1 MKKIIL
7 LLTAM
12 CFIVANGICSTDE
25 GDNGSGNQPTREEI
39 NIEKTLDPP
48 IPRPRSIIKPIEAYL
63 NHTDS
68 VIEVYFNF
76 MFGNVTVTVEDAE
89 GNVVSSMACDTDIE
103 EAICIDAP
111 ATEGKYVIKI
121 VGEELSAEGSFTI

>member
-12 CFIVANGICSTDE
+12 CFIVANGICRTD
-25 GDNGSGNQPTREEI
+25 GDENTPPPPTIKEI
-39 NIEKTLDPP
+39 IIDKSIGGGLE
-48 IPRPRSIIKPIEAYL
+48 RPRSIIKPIEAYL
-63 NHTDS
+63 NYTDS

-89 GNVVSSMACDTDIE
+89 GNVVSSKACDTDVE